1 MLAQKRLPTR
11 SILFVGLTALAGCDP
26 RNAVDRTAAPA
37 PTGPTTSTLRL
48 EFLEPTGDV
57 MATRGS
63 SAHIVVSTT
72 DPLETSS
79 VRILADR
86 DGDMTTTGDQCEL
99 GVVSARATT
108 TPIDLSATIPMDLAF
123 GTYTIFGT
131 IADGV
136 RPSVQAKARGRL
148 LVDVSHSLSLIEPAT
163 NVVVSRG
170 GQLRVSYVA
179 TDNDGVAD
187 LRFLADVD
195 GDSATTGD
203 QFVLASFSTALES
216 QQTQHIDLSSLPLG
230 TYHLL
235 GIASDAGHQDVVVQ
249 AAGTVEVTSVAFAVQ
264 EGGTDYEEARA
275 LAVCPDGSIV
285 ATGRYAGSSL
295 FGSLPSFTSLNS
307 AGDDDLF
314 LARYSA
320 TGALLWAKS
329 AGGPSRGDWGN
340 SVAAFA
346 DGSILLGGYF
356 HGLAAFNGGAIAS
369 GLLSAGEDDAFVA
382 RYSPSGS
389 LVWVQRAGG
398 VFHDEVGGVATTSDG
413 GFFATGHFRAQA
425 SFGDGAAPPL
435 LTVAGSLLSA
445 DGFVARYN
453 GDGSIAW
460 VRQFGGADGDDQG
473 ISVATSTDGS
483 CFVTGTFT
491 GAAAFGQGA
500 SQVVLNS
507 AGGTDVF
514 VARYDAAG
522 NLLWARRGGGA
533 ADDAARSISLLPGG
547 AAVLC
552 GAYSN
557 IATFGDTASPGVVQA
572 LGLRDAFVARFAADG
587 TLTWVRSAG
596 GTNDD
601 EARSVAAAEDGGF
614 FLTGAF
620 HTFATFGQAPSS
632 TGLAALGLR
641 DAFVAR
647 YDGNGAL
654 VWVKR
659 AGGTNHDGANAV
671 ATFADGSCAFA
682 GQFQDD
688 GVFGSGSTTFTLTA
702 TGLGDVFVT
711 RINAD
716 GNF

>member
-1 MLAQKRLPTR
+1 MT
-11 SILFVGLTALAGCDP
+11 
-26 RNAVDRTAAPA
+26 
-37 PTGPTTSTLRL
+37 
-48 EFLEPTGDV
+48 
-57 MATRGS
+57 TRGS

-86 DGDMTTTGDQCEL
+86 DGDMATTGDQCEL
-99 GVVSARATT
+99 GIVSARATT

-123 GTYTIFGT
+123 GSYTIFGT

-148 LVDVSHSLSLIEPAT
+148 LVDVSHSLSLLEPAT
-163 NVVVSRG
+163 DVVVSRG
-170 GQLRVSYVA
+170 GQLRVSYIA

-187 LRFLADVD
+187 LRFLADAD
-195 GDSATTGD
+195 GDRASTGD
-203 QFVLASFSTALES
+203 QFLLANFSTSLET
-216 QQTQHIDLSSLPLG
+216 QQTQYLDLSNLPLG
-230 TYHLL
+230 TYHVF
-235 GIASDAGHQDVVVQ
+235 GIASDAGHQDVVVE
-249 AAGTVEVTSVAFAVQ
+249 AGGTVQVTNVAFAVQ

-295 FGSLPSFTSLNS
+295 FGSLPSFISLNS

-340 SVAAFA
+340 SVASFP

-356 HGLAAFNGGAIAS
+356 HGLAAFNGGSIAS

-382 RYSPSGS
+382 RYSANGS
-389 LVWVQRAGG
+389 LLWVQRAGG
-398 VFHDEVGGVATTSDG
+398 VFHDEVGGVATTPDG

-425 SFGDGAAPPL
+425 TFGDGTTPPSL
-435 LTVAGSLLSA
+435 IVAGSLLSA
-445 DGFVARYN
+445 DGFVARYA

-473 ISVATSTDGS
+473 VSVAAGADGS

-491 GAAAFGQGA
+491 GSATFGQGA
-500 SQVVLNS
+500 NQVVLTS

-522 NLLWARRGGGA
+522 TLLWARRGGGP
-533 ADDAARSISLLPGG
+533 ADDVARGITLLPNG
-547 AAVLC
+547 AAVAC
-552 GAYSN
+552 GAYTGA
-557 IATFGDTASPGVVQA
+557 ATFGPVNPASLQA
-572 LGLRDAFVARFAADG
+572 AGLRDAFVARFDADG
-587 TLTWVRSAG
+587 TLAWARSAG

-601 EARSVAAAEDGGF
+601 EARAIAATADGGF
-614 FLTGAF
+614 LVSGAF
-620 HTFATFGQAPSS
+620 HTLATFGQPPSQRS
-632 TGLAALGLR
+632 IAAVGLR

-647 YDGNGAL
+647 YDASGTL
-654 VWVKR
+654 SWVKR
-659 AGGTNHDGANAV
+659 AGGANHDGANTIA
-671 ATFADGSCAFA
+671 AFPDGSCAFA
-682 GQFQDD
+682 GQFQDN
-688 GVFGSGSTTFTLTA
+688 GTFGGGSATVTLTA
-702 TGLGDVFVT
+702 TGLGDVFVA

-716 GNF
+716 GDF